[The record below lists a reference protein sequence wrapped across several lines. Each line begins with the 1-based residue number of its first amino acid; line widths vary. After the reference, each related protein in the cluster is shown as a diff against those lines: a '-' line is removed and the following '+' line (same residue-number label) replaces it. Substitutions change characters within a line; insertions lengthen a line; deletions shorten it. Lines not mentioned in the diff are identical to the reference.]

1 MSELRVIVDQL
12 VARVPGG
19 IGRYTA
25 ELTRSL
31 VETAPGGWDV
41 VGVLSN
47 SPETDRARIRS
58 MIPGL
63 SGLDATALSRREL
76 SLAWSLG
83 LARPRWGGAVHAPSL
98 LAPVF
103 RRGRRRAPGARLAVT
118 IHDAVPWTH
127 PETLTPHG
135 VRWHRAMARRAERFA
150 DAIVV
155 DTHAVARELSEH
167 FDFGD
172 RVHVIGAA
180 VGSDLALPTD
190 DEARAG
196 ALRLPDRYLL
206 AVGSLE
212 PRKALDQL
220 VTALAETP
228 ADVPLLIVGAGGW
241 GGVDI
246 DALIAE
252 AGLAPGRVRAL
263 GRLADADLAVVLSRA
278 SVFVFPSLAEGFG
291 LPVLEAFTL
300 GTPVVHSD
308 APAVAEVAGGA
319 GLEVPR
325 ADPSG
330 YPRRLAEAIRS
341 VLEDPALAARL
352 AARGRARASEF
363 SWRESAEQV
372 WRLHTEL

>member
-25 ELTRSL
+25 ELTRGL

-58 MIPGL
+58 MIPWL

-155 DTHAVARELSEH
+155 DTLDKIFEM
-167 FDFGD
+167 
-172 RVHVIGAA
+172 
-180 VGSDLALPTD
+180 
-190 DEARAG
+190 
-196 ALRLPDRYLL
+196 LL
-206 AVGSLE
+206 AEVS
-212 PRKALDQL
+212 K
-220 VTALAETP
+220 
-228 ADVPLLIVGAGGW
+228 
-241 GGVDI
+241 
-246 DALIAE
+246 
-252 AGLAPGRVRAL
+252 
-263 GRLADADLAVVLSRA
+263 S
-278 SVFVFPSLAEGFG
+278 
-291 LPVLEAFTL
+291 
-300 GTPVVHSD
+300 GTPEEKLRDVV
-308 APAVAEVAGGA
+308 
-319 GLEVPR
+319 
-325 ADPSG
+325 
-330 YPRRLAEAIRS
+330 
-341 VLEDPALAARL
+341 AAHMNFVI
-352 AARGRARASEF
+352 EN
-363 SWRESAEQV
+363 
-372 WRLHTEL
+372 RLHTKVVFEEATFLHERDFAGVRAKQRSIFDIYRRLVSNLINEGEVGDYDPAIAALNILGIIHGVYRWYDPERENSDKIVEQSLRLILDGLRVR